1 MKTRFLL
8 PVLVVFLLSPQL
20 SYAKDELSTK
30 QKVPTAVSKKKS
42 GLVTIRGKLQ
52 MSFIASNPL
61 GNEMSPSSL
70 RIEHEGKTYDI
81 KITEKTKL
89 DSNLSNGQ
97 VSLGGTYK
105 VTGRIRGDSIEA
117 TEMSEI
123 TEK

>member
-1 MKTRFLL
+1 
-8 PVLVVFLLSPQL
+8 
-20 SYAKDELSTK
+20 
-30 QKVPTAVSKKKS
+30 
-42 GLVTIRGKLQ
+42 
-52 MSFIASNPL
+52 MSIIASNPL

-105 VTGRIRGDSIEA
+105 VTGRIRDDSIEA

-123 TEK
+123 TEE